1 MTNHFSPAAAS
12 ALSSALEFAD
22 ELGHTYIGSEHLLLG
37 LLSQKGAAADFLTKR
52 GITLAASRSLIIS
65 LSGTGNRT
73 ELSPA
78 DMTPR
83 TKAILEGAARCAAE
97 TAGSGSRTADR
108 PISGES
114 GYIATEHLLYA
125 LVCECQSVGAGL
137 LTAQGASLSELKAEL
152 SAYLKSGSDRS
163 VYRGK
168 PTQVRQT
175 ALAKYGKNLTALA
188 SDGKLDKVIGRD
200 REIMQLIYVLSRKNK
215 NNPCLIGEPGV
226 GKTAVVEGLAL
237 RIAEGLVP
245 DLLEGKQIYT
255 LEISSLVAGAKY
267 RGEFEER
274 MRQVVEDASSD
285 SEIILFIDEIHTLIG
300 AGSAEGAVD
309 AANILKPALAR
320 GQISLIGATT
330 LAEYRKIEKDA
341 ALERRF
347 QPVTV
352 KEPTSE
358 ETIAILEGVKDSF
371 EAHHK
376 LRISAD
382 AISAA
387 VELSLRYLPERRLPD
402 KALDLLD
409 EACACLRVKLATPP
423 DSLRL
428 LEEEAN
434 ALGSEKEAAIR
445 GQHFED
451 AAALRD
457 KEADA
462 KARWQAAKSAWKQES
477 TAFCPEI
484 TAADIAEVISSR
496 TGIPISS
503 GGRDLSDLQARL
515 DERIIG
521 QPQATSAL
529 AAAITRS
536 TAGIRDDKRP
546 AGSFLLAG
554 PTGTGKTELTR
565 VLAEVLFGS
574 RSALIRLDMS
584 EMREAQSVAKLIGSP
599 PGYIGYDEGGQLTE
613 KIRRTPYAVVVF
625 DEVEKAHPAVLN
637 LLLQIL
643 EEGSLTDSTGRR
655 ADFRSAYIF
664 LTSNVT
670 AADSSSSTPMGFAT
684 ASNRQTDG
692 ARRKQAQAALRKSF
706 SPELLA
712 RIDEIVLFEPLS
724 ETSLRQI
731 ALLQLSDLQKRL
743 SKRVKLNFTPSV
755 VDNLVSECVKESDR
769 REKGAR
775 ALRSALRRQVEDPLA
790 SYLLTHTLPNDTEL
804 ELAFI
809 DGSLCLEIKE
819 NGITREKS

>member
-1 MTNHFSPAAAS
+1 MTNHFSPAAAA
-12 ALSSALEFAD
+12 ALNSALEFAD

-37 LLSQKGAAADFLTKR
+37 LLSQKGAAADFLSKR

-73 ELSPA
+73 ELSPS

-83 TKAILEGAARCAAE
+83 TKAILECAAQCAAE
-97 TAGSGSRTADR
+97 TENTQMPPSDRKPSR
-108 PISGES
+108 ES

-137 LTAQGASLSELKAEL
+137 LTAQGASLSELKTEL
-152 SAYLKSGSDRS
+152 SAYLKSGSERS

-168 PTQVRQT
+168 PQPIKQT
-175 ALAKYGKNLTALA
+175 ALEKYGKNLTALA

-226 GKTAVVEGLAL
+226 GKTAIVEGLAL
-237 RIAEGLVP
+237 RIAEGQVP
-245 DLLEGKQIYT
+245 DLLEGKRIYT

-330 LAEYRKIEKDA
+330 LSEYRKIEKDA

-352 KEPTSE
+352 KEPCPE
-358 ETIAILEGVKDSF
+358 ETITILEGIRDSF

-376 LRISAD
+376 LRISEK
-382 AISAA
+382 AIHSA
-387 VELSLRYLPERRLPD
+387 VELSVRYLPERRLPD

-409 EACACLRVKLATPP
+409 EACARMRVKLATPP
-423 DSLRL
+423 DAIRMLEDEAL
-428 LEEEAN
+428 LLA
-434 ALGSEKEAAIR
+434 GEKEEAIR
-445 GQHFED
+445 GQQFED

-457 KEADA
+457 KEAQA
-462 KARWQAAKSAWKQES
+462 KSRWQEAKRAWKEENRAMLPQIEPS
-477 TAFCPEI
+477 
-484 TAADIAEVISSR
+484 DIAEVISAR

-503 GGRDLSDLQARL
+503 GGRDLSNLQARL

-521 QPQATSAL
+521 QPQATAAL
-529 AAAITRS
+529 SAAIIRS

-565 VLAEVLFGS
+565 VLAEELFGS

-599 PGYIGYDEGGQLTE
+599 PGYVGYDEGGQLTE
-613 KIRRTPYAVVVF
+613 KIRRTPYAIVVF

-643 EEGSLTDSTGRR
+643 EEGTLTDSTGRQ

-670 AADSSSSTPMGFAT
+670 SDNNATAVSMGFTSESGNDLNEAHL
-684 ASNRQTDG
+684 
-692 ARRKQAQAALRKSF
+692 KQADTALRKTF

-712 RIDEIVLFEPLS
+712 RIDEIILFSPLNDS
-724 ETSLRQI
+724 SLGKI
-731 ALLQLSDLQKRL
+731 IHLQLTDLQKRL
-743 SKRVKLNFTPSV
+743 SNRIQLSFAPSLI
-755 VDNLVSECVKESDR
+755 DSLISECGKEGDR
-769 REKGAR
+769 HKKGAR
-775 ALRSALRRQVEDPLA
+775 SLRTVLRHQVEDPLA
-790 SYLLTHTLPNDTEL
+790 SYLLSHPLPNNAQLHLTQVDGKLCFE
-804 ELAFI
+804 I
-809 DGSLCLEIKE
+809 DC
-819 NGITREKS
+819 